1 MPKFKR
7 EISAGGVIFRKSGS
21 TLEIALTSRD
31 DGQVW
36 CLPKGLVD
44 EGESLEQTAL
54 REVREETGLVGKLVQ
69 KIAETKYW
77 YYSKWEQVRISKIV
91 HFYLLE
97 CLRGNIE
104 EHDFEVDEVR
114 WFPLEEAKKTLSYKG
129 ERETMEKA
137 ELILHDLSS
146 QSGCITKPVGG
157 LG

>member
-1 MPKFKR
+1 M
-7 EISAGGVIFRKSGS
+7 
-21 TLEIALTSRD
+21 EIALTSLENGR
-31 DGQVW
+31 VW

-44 EGESLEQTAL
+44 KGESLEQTAL

-69 KIAETKYW
+69 KIAETKYR
-77 YYSKWEQVRISKIV
+77 YYSKWEQVRIFKTV

-97 CLRGNIE
+97 CMGGNVE

-114 WFPLEEAKKTLSYKG
+114 WFPLEEAKKTLSYDG
-129 ERETMEKA
+129 ERETLEKA
-137 ELILHDLSS
+137 ALILYDLSS